1 MIFIPQRSHKPAMII
16 ELKVKGTPIEVI
28 DQIINK
34 NYVDKVKDYKEIL
47 LVGITYN
54 PDSSQNDYK
63 KHQCKIVQ
71 YQ

>member
-1 MIFIPQRSHKPAMII
+1 MIFMPQRSNKPAMII
-16 ELKVKGTPIEVI
+16 ELKVKGIPQEAI

-34 NYVDKVKDYKEIL
+34 NYINKVKDNEEIL

-54 PDSSQNDYK
+54 PNSGNKDYK

-71 YQ
+71 YK